1 MKVCHIGFSRYPGI
15 GSIAMYEYSRNLSSL
30 GVDVS
35 VVAAGETTE
44 EKIIDG
50 VRVFFIRSFSVTN
63 LSIYPLLFVI
73 KCIWYLRKIPDNEFD
88 IIHMYHF
95 PFSSLLPVFF
105 RSKAKKWVFFTTSGP
120 VKGSLISFL
129 GWKLQTL
136 ESRVFDHIILRDATH
151 IPQFSYRKDNSITI
165 VPIGANFHL
174 FSPQSS
180 SIREDYG
187 IDGEEFLFMY
197 VGSLSPVRRIETLID
212 AVNILTDE
220 KNVRLMI
227 VGNGWTEEL
236 KDYYHTAKEEDGK
249 DTIIFTGAIP
259 YDHVPRY
266 LAAANCFVS
275 YVPITPEFTIQPP
288 LKTVEALA
296 CGLPVIATNT
306 LGNRRFICDR
316 ENGLLA
322 EDDVSSISSAMLS
335 IMHDSEL
342 RERLKRHARTSVQEY
357 NWKRIV
363 KETLLPTY
371 ERILS

>member
-35 VVAAGETTE
+35 VIAAGETTE
-44 EKIIDG
+44 EKIMDG
-50 VRVFFIRSFSVTN
+50 VRVFFIHSSSVTN

-73 KCIWYLRKIPDNEFD
+73 KCFLYLRKIPDDEFD
-88 IIHMYHF
+88 IIHVYHF

-136 ESRVFDHIILRDATH
+136 ESRVFDHVILRDATH

-165 VPIGANFHL
+165 VPIGANFQL
-174 FSPQSS
+174 FSPQPS
-180 SIREDYG
+180 SIRRDYG
-187 IDGEEFLFMY
+187 IDGKEFLFMY
-197 VGSLSPVRRIETLID
+197 VGSLNPVRRIETLID
-212 AVNILTDE
+212 AVNILADE
-220 KNVRLMI
+220 KNIRLMI
-227 VGNGWTEEL
+227 VGNGWNEEL
-236 KDYYHTAKEEDGK
+236 KDYYYTAKGDRKE
-249 DTIIFTGAIP
+249 TIIFTGEIP
-259 YDHVPRY
+259 YDQVPRY
-266 LAAANCFVS
+266 LTAADCFIS

-316 ENGLLA
+316 ENGLLVG
-322 EDDVSSISSAMLS
+322 DDVSSISSAMLS

-342 RERLKRHARTSVQEY
+342 REQLKRYARTSVQEY
-357 NWKRIV
+357 NWQRIV

-371 ERILS
+371 ERIIS